1 MEGRGSILSNRGQ
14 LQEVEFEAN
23 RREPTKRVRL
33 DVKKEGE
40 QEAETKAKLIAA
52 LEDNDDQPVI

>member
-1 MEGRGSILSNRGQ
+1 MSNRGQ
-14 LQEVEFEAN
+14 LQELEHDAN

-40 QEAETKAKLIAA
+40 KEAETKAKLIAA